1 MRGYAAYS
9 PDPDCSRG
17 IAINKELPGTS
28 LSGRPR
34 TERSG
39 GCESL
44 RGSSTEEALE
54 TRAKKTTS
62 SLRRLRGAV
71 DENPCREIRE
81 ERSNPRRRYVNEAEY
96 ATAYKAMPAGAVRH
110 GTCRPDGPAARATS
124 CP

>member
-1 MRGYAAYS
+1 
-9 PDPDCSRG
+9 
-17 IAINKELPGTS
+17 
-28 LSGRPR
+28 
-34 TERSG
+34 
-39 GCESL
+39 L

-124 CP
+124 CPWHVHPTDDGIEIQTSQTGSVC